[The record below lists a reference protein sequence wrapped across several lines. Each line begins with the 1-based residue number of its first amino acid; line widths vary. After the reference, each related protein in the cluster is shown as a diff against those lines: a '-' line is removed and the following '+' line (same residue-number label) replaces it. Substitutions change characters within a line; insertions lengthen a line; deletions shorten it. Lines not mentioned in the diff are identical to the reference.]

1 MNGTN
6 TDILNPF
13 GQMIADAADIRNA
26 LHTAV
31 TDLELAIEAEAAA
44 RRTAK
49 ETRETYEAAEAE
61 FEAEAM
67 NRDRSVVNG
76 DGKAKSPTVDQ
87 IKALVK
93 AELAQARSTGALAQ
107 VWAMANAASYEAEDA
122 KMALEQAAKRFRATE
137 SAADLTAAMLRAAT
151 R

>member
-6 TDILNPF
+6 IDILNPF
-13 GQMIADAADIRNA
+13 ATMIADAADIRDA
-26 LHTAV
+26 LRESV
-31 TDLELAIEAEAAA
+31 GNLELAIEAEATA

-49 ETRETYEAAEAE
+49 EARESYEAAEAE

-67 NRDRSVVNG
+67 NRDRSVTNG

-93 AELAQARSTGALAQ
+93 AELTQARSTGTLAAA
-107 VWAMANAASYEAEDA
+107 WTRMNAASYEAEDA
-122 KMALEQAAKRFRATE
+122 KMALEQASKRFRATE

>member
-13 GQMIADAADIRNA
+13 SQMIADAADIRNA
-26 LHTAV
+26 LREAV
-31 TDLELAIEAEAAA
+31 GNLELAIEAEAAA

-49 ETRETYEAAEAE
+49 EAKEGYDATEVEFVAETLPACDAKNAEG
-61 FEAEAM
+61 
-67 NRDRSVVNG
+67 R
-76 DGKAKSPTVDQ
+76 KAQLDA
-87 IKALVK
+87 ALV
-93 AELAQARSTGALAQ
+93 AARNAGTLAGPWAR
-107 VWAMANAASYEAEDA
+107 MNAAAYAWDDA

>member
-1 MNGTN
+1 MNGT

-13 GQMIADAADIRNA
+13 AQMITDAADIRDA
-26 LHTAV
+26 LREAV
-31 TDLELAIEAEAAA
+31 GNLELAIEAEAAA

-49 ETRETYEAAEAE
+49 EARENYEAAEVEFTAE
-61 FEAEAM
+61 TLPACDAKNAEG
-67 NRDRSVVNG
+67 R
-76 DGKAKSPTVDQ
+76 KAQMDA
-87 IKALVK
+87 ALV
-93 AELAQARSTGALAQ
+93 AARSTGTLAAA
-107 VWAMANAASYEAEDA
+107 WARTNAAAYTWEDA